1 MVIVYK
7 CMSQVEVEMELD
19 NPDMAGDEYGSSQ
32 PIISLV
38 EEEEVV
44 LYWNEGQKYRC
55 IRDLASDINKENMD
69 VLSYYRYI
77 EI

>member
-1 MVIVYK
+1 M
-7 CMSQVEVEMELD
+7 EVD
-19 NPDMAGDEYGSSQ
+19 PKDGDSDEYSSLQ

-55 IRDLASDINKENMD
+55 IRELASEDSKESRD
-69 VLSYYRYI
+69 VLFYYR
-77 EI
+77 